1 MKHYPE
7 PRIQIAALPR
17 FGDLHKAAHAE
28 GVGLFSA
35 LLVSEES
42 AVERRYSMD

>member
-17 FGDLHKAAHAE
+17 FVDLHKAAHAE
-28 GVGLFSA
+28 GVGLFST
-35 LLVSEES
+35 LLVPEKS